1 MTYPVH
7 TRQSLRSH
15 KLVELKAIAKSL
27 GLTSADARSK
37 YWTIETIVCHCER
50 TLVKVQAAQVKVDES
65 VEVTIADTAEAIL
78 DELEIT
84 FIDLSI
90 GTDLV
95 VLDGLDAYHAVYND
109 RVIVEVYNYK
119 GGYVC
124 RRGDGVVYEDP
135 YSAIVNQYEHY
146 NPGAVLLARMSI
158 ERDKEIEAVCGAMIP
173 EYA

>member
-1 MTYPVH
+1 MTQALY
-7 TRQSLRSH
+7 TRQSLELLN
-15 KLVELKAIAKSL
+15 LVQLKAIASQI
-27 GLTSADARSK
+27 GATPTDRRS
-37 YWTIETIVCHCER
+37 IESHITAILER
-50 TLVKVQAAQVKVDES
+50 QPKPVAAAQVTDT
-65 VEVTIADTAEAIL
+65 TIADTAEAIL
-78 DELEIT
+78 DELEIA

-95 VLDGLDAYHAVYND
+95 VPDGLDAYHAVYND

-124 RRGDGVVYEDP
+124 RRGDGVVYDDP

-158 ERDKEIEAVCGAMIP
+158 ERDREIEAARKVMMP
-173 EYA
+173 KYV